1 MIVTEIRPV
10 NKKRSRVF
18 IDGQLAFV
26 LYNGELSRYHIRE
39 GEELPQ
45 AIWDEIMNEV
55 LVKRSRKRALNL
67 LLKSEKTRNQ
77 LVEKL
82 RTDGYPPEIAEQAVA
97 YAESFGYIDDSR
109 YVCRYL
115 DGPGAKKSRMAA
127 RTDLLRKGISSELI
141 DRILQETSENS
152 EETERE
158 KALALARKR
167 LGPPHP
173 LDEKEDRRAYGY
185 LARRGFSSSD
195 IYSILSAYPKK
206 SQSD

>member
-18 IDGQLAFV
+18 IDGQPAFV

-115 DGPGAKKSRMAA
+115 DGPGAKKKPDGCAHRLAPQGN
-127 RTDLLRKGISSELI
+127 LLR
-141 DRILQETSENS
+141 T
-152 EETERE
+152 
-158 KALALARKR
+158 
-167 LGPPHP
+167 H
-173 LDEKEDRRAYGY
+173 
-185 LARRGFSSSD
+185 
-195 IYSILSAYPKK
+195 
-206 SQSD
+206 